1 MATKKETTVVS
12 KLVTKICALL
22 KLGEEGK
29 VNNFFTRQLRDLR
42 RNLDKAQRNVEMLN
56 VARVDL
62 ITDFEDQMEDATKA
76 LEDAFLNVDVEQIG
90 TNAQCDHYADAYWSS
105 ISAAE
110 RNIETI
116 KSYHETALES
126 ANNQIL
132 EAEKVVAKLLSR
144 IEKIS

>member
-12 KLVTKICALL
+12 KLVTKICSIL
-22 KLGEEGK
+22 KLGDEGK

-42 RNLDKAQRNVEMLN
+42 RNLEKAQRNVEMLN
-56 VARVDL
+56 VSRVDL

-76 LEDAFLNVDVEQIG
+76 LEDAFLNVDVESIT
-90 TNAQCDHYADAYWSS
+90 TNAHCDAYAEFYWSA
-105 ISAAE
+105 ISDAE
-110 RNIETI
+110 RHIENIE
-116 KSYHETALES
+116 KSHKSMLES
-126 ANNQIL
+126 VDSDIL